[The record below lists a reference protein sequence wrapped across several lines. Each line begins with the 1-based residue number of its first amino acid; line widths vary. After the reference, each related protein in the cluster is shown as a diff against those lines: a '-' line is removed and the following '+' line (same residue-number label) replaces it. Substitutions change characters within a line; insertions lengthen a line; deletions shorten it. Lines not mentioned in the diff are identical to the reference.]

1 MELRSGEDDVERTM
15 LMTGASR
22 GIGRHAA
29 ERMLHADPDLHL
41 IVIARGRDTATLPEE
56 LAAASGNRHV
66 RAISADLASLT
77 DVRAVV
83 AEVTAALDSG
93 TTPPLY
99 GLVANAG
106 IQRTSTD
113 EATVDGIETT
123 FAVNVLAN
131 YLLVRLLADRF
142 TAPGRIVVTS
152 SDTHAGAGAPLVPKA
167 RWSDVASLARPGTG
181 SAAASATEGRRAYST
196 SKLGVIYLVHALV
209 HRLPTG
215 VDAYAFNPGLVP
227 DTDLARDA
235 GPVTRGL
242 FRALAPVLTL
252 LPFAQRARDAGDQLA
267 TAAIGPRPGA
277 SGAYLDRS
285 RVGRSSPES
294 YDTVREEALWRDCA
308 SLVGLPADQPA

>member
-1 MELRSGEDDVERTM
+1 MDRTM

-29 ERMLHADPDLHL
+29 EHMLRADPDLHL
-41 IVIARGRDTATLPEE
+41 IVVARGRDTATLPGE

-66 RAISADLASLT
+66 RAIGADLASLA

-83 AEVTAALDSG
+83 AEVTAALDAG

-106 IQRTSTD
+106 IQRTSTT
-113 EATVDGIETT
+113 EATSDGFETT

-167 RWSDVASLARPGTG
+167 RWADVATLARPGTG
-181 SAAASATEGRRAYST
+181 PTAASATEGRRAYST
-196 SKLGVIYLVHALV
+196 SKLGVIYLVHALAR
-209 HRLPTG
+209 RLPAG

-227 DTDLARDA
+227 GTDLARDA

-267 TAAIGPRPGA
+267 AAATGPRPGD

-285 RVGRSSPES
+285 RAGRSSPES
-294 YDTVREEALWRDCA
+294 YDPVREEALWRDCA